1 MIKTKQM
8 CKHAVKKLLFLI
20 KFVPNR
26 YKFQQMCDNAIDN
39 YTHAL
44 GSVPYCYKTQKC
56 VTELPVLVL
65 LQYNLFLID
74 S

>member
-1 MIKTKQM
+1 MIKTKEM

-56 VTELPVLVL
+56 VTELPVLAL